1 MLNQQGSAQTIVD
14 NTNKKFQIFVWTL
27 YDLANTAFY
36 VIILTVGYPLYFKE
50 IVNNGARDGD
60 FLWGLAFSIS
70 MLIVALLSPFLG
82 AIADYTSNKKKFLF
96 FLTLL
101 CVLATSSLYF
111 TGPST
116 ILLSII
122 LLILANIGFEAGLVF
137 YDAFLP
143 EITSERSYGR
153 VSGYGFAM
161 GYIGSLVTLI
171 IVLPFY
177 KLGFVPQNLD
187 NIKST
192 FLLAAI
198 FFSVFAV
205 PLFLFL
211 KEKRN
216 QLDTRLKLLKIGYKR
231 VTSTIKEAYK
241 YKNIGKF
248 LISYF
253 LYIDAINTI
262 IIFSSIFARETLKF
276 ELTEII
282 YLFAI
287 VQSSAIVGSIVF
299 GVLSDHIGQKKTLTI
314 TLILWLIIILLS
326 YTVQSKDYFYLVGCL
341 AGLALGSSQSTSR
354 SLMSKITPLDKKTE
368 FFGFY
373 SFFGKASAIL
383 GPLIFGYVSSL
394 INQRTAIISIGVILL
409 LGLIL
414 LQRVKEKKFSYDD
427 V

>member
-1 MLNQQGSAQTIVD
+1 MLNKDVSSERVFA
-14 NTNKKFQIFVWTL
+14 KKKAQIFVWTL

-50 IVNNGARDGD
+50 IINNGGRDGD
-60 FLWGLAFSIS
+60 FLWGLAFSTS
-70 MLIVALLSPFLG
+70 MLIVALISPFLG
-82 AIADYTSNKKKFLF
+82 AIADYTSNKKKLLLIF
-96 FLTLL
+96 TLI
-101 CVLATSSLYF
+101 CVLATASLYF

-116 ILLSII
+116 ILLGII

-143 EITSERSYGR
+143 EITSEKSYGR

-161 GYIGSLVTLI
+161 GYIGSLITLL

-177 KLGFVPQNLD
+177 NLGFIPQNLE
-187 NIKST
+187 NIRTT
-192 FLLAAI
+192 FLLAAS
-198 FFSVFAV
+198 FFFVFAL

-211 KEKRN
+211 QEKREKIN
-216 QLDTRLKLLKIGYKR
+216 KSLRILKIGYKR
-231 VTSTIKEAYK
+231 VSSTFKEFYK
-241 YKNIGKF
+241 YKNVGKF

-276 ELTEII
+276 ELKEII
-282 YLFAI
+282 YLFSI
-287 VQSSAIVGSIVF
+287 VQSSAIVGSIIF
-299 GVLSDHIGQKKTLTI
+299 GILSDHIGQKKTLTI
-314 TLILWLIIILLS
+314 TLILWLIIVGLS
-326 YTVQSKDYFYLVGCL
+326 YLVQTKKYFYLIGGI

-383 GPLIFGYVSSL
+383 GPLIFGYISS
-394 INQRTAIISIGVILL
+394 IFNQRYAIISIGLIMLI
-409 LGLIL
+409 GLMF
-414 LQRVKEKKFSYDD
+414 LQRVEEKKFNYNST
-427 V
+427 